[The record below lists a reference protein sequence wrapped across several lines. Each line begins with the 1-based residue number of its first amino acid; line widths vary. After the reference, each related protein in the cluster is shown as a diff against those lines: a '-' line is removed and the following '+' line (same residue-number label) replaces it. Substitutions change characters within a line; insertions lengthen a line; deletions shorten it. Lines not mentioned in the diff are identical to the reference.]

1 MRCSCTWWRACC
13 PDADIVLLDTGYL
26 FAETQWFAE
35 RLRERYHL
43 NLRIVRPRDDVL
55 ADQWQTDTDGCC
67 AARKVEPLQR
77 ALAGKSAWVTG
88 LRRADSPSRAT
99 TPVVH
104 HDLLRGVVKVNPIA
118 TWSDAEVEHYA
129 AMELLPEHP
138 LAGARLPRRSAA
150 GRARAP
156 VSEGDDARA
165 GRWAGSAKTECGLH
179 VDVAAASRERRGRQA
194 RERPPARPPGH
205 RARRPTP
212 TRSSTTDRAA
222 QVPRHLPAGRP
233 RRPPR
238 AGVEEAAPRLLV
250 HGARRRAGRADQRRA
265 VAGPRPAGRARRRHA
280 APDHPSGRAVPH
292 GPQGRAAR
300 AGERHQPQPAHHAGG
315 VRRRRP
321 QRHGLPVARRAP
333 GGGRARCWPRW
344 WPASVRRRRRTGS
357 CGSTASAPCPPS
369 RR

>member
-1 MRCSCTWWRACC
+1 LNGSVPETTAAATTVGVLPDLEASTAAEVLRWAGDAFGDGLVVTASFGDAVLVHVVASVL

-26 FAETQWFAE
+26 FAETQWFAD

-55 ADQWQTDTDGCC
+55 ADQWQTDTEGCC

-138 LAGARLPRRSAA
+138 LVARGYRSI
-150 GRARAP
+150 GCWPCTAP
-156 VSEGDDARA
+156 VSEGEDARA

-179 VDVAAASRERRGRQA
+179 LEPRGR
-194 RERPPARPPGH
+194 
-205 RARRPTP
+205 
-212 TRSSTTDRAA
+212 S
-222 QVPRHLPAGRP
+222 
-233 RRPPR
+233 
-238 AGVEEAAPRLLV
+238 
-250 HGARRRAGRADQRRA
+250 
-265 VAGPRPAGRARRRHA
+265 
-280 APDHPSGRAVPH
+280 
-292 GPQGRAAR
+292 
-300 AGERHQPQPAHHAGG
+300 
-315 VRRRRP
+315 
-321 QRHGLPVARRAP
+321 
-333 GGGRARCWPRW
+333 
-344 WPASVRRRRRTGS
+344 
-357 CGSTASAPCPPS
+357 
-369 RR
+369 